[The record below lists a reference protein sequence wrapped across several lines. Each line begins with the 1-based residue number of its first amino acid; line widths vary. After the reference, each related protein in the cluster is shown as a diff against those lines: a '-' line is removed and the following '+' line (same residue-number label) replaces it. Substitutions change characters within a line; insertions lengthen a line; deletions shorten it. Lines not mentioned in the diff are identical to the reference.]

1 MPRIVRIPGLDE
13 PLSFPTGTPDQEI
26 VSAVIDRLF
35 PVAPIPERP
44 KPEAGFT
51 GGFGE
56 GITSLGGLGTAVP
69 YLVAPTEER
78 RTAAAKAAEPEAE
91 FQGLSDIE
99 GVGDLF
105 RFVREQAGQAVG
117 FMAAPAAAALGAG
130 AVSGPFAPIAAP
142 AAFVTTAGLQ
152 YLGNTVG
159 RQAQEQELK
168 ALKGEETEAP
178 DVTKAL
184 VSSAGQAGLDL
195 AGFRFFKPLGQLI
208 GLAGRDVAEETA
220 KDVVETAARGDAVGA
235 AEKLIGKESVLLG
248 AGKGAAIEG
257 AQEPIQSMLE
267 RYGAGLDLAS
277 DDAIQEYF
285 EAAIAGGLLGA
296 PLGAGS
302 TALGNVKRGAYDNKL
317 ITDLSNAISGKTAT
331 QEELANEWDKAKAS
345 INSEVRPLS
354 VMDDM
359 GNFISYTPD
368 YLSQFG
374 VAPEAS
380 AINVGKRSV
389 PMTDILGQSLEN
401 KEVAGVLHNFF
412 VERMKAISDRFKEQA
427 RSLSTEERGALVK
440 QYEMAAQGAKTMRTI
455 LTPQAT
461 LESPTNWTIRQSP
474 DNPKKFELY
483 NPVLGKV
490 GAVDKE
496 GKARLFSNTKTAGD
510 FLKNKIDQ
518 DQREAAKEA
527 AKVTREAEKVP
538 KPVTTATKEAEAQ
551 KTLDEINA
559 EQRVSAEADALAG
572 LEADIR
578 AGFGPEADRV
588 FEKAQAYEDAGDT
601 RLNALQKAST
611 DVNQEIQADAEA
623 ETETTPLKF
632 GLASSI
638 VETPKVGFK
647 TEKGSV
653 YSLDEQG
660 KTSRT
665 KVSEGK
671 GKGTTYEPHS
681 ALYVDPKDA
690 QSILED
696 MQGGALDRS
705 TSIRHGYIDT
715 KDNTFVTLTDL
726 SKLPAGVEPLV
737 AVIDTKQNKVV
748 GIYKAKANPE
758 VGLSPIEKLY
768 TEDGMSS
775 THVGNK
781 IVELFGQP
789 KTAAKKEAPKATQDK
804 AKVTDITE
812 QLDEKETA
820 DLEAG
825 MLEDQLERGRAA
837 LTPEV
842 NKEIEDGFK
851 IARFILE
858 DVDNRTFFPEDLQDA
873 EVFAKTLNNVYKGL
887 EDGTLTYAPE
897 SIESLRRDA
906 QRLKQVYEKRTA
918 DRKALDQKGLTVIEG
933 GKKKETQKEAPKAT
947 KLFMDVAE
955 QIRALDP
962 DPDSEF
968 FDISNDAARARTL
981 EEANAIR
988 DLAERL
994 KRANDTIK
1002 SPTASPADKDAAAN
1016 QRAKIYGE
1024 MDAIQAAPPITAPAP
1039 KAPAPKKEEPT
1050 GEIARGKAAAD
1061 AAARAV
1067 GETKVLAPED
1077 LSIEEHERAIK
1088 DFQKIYDARN
1098 KKLNK
1103 QEVKETIEEN
1113 GNAKEATK
1121 ISNELKDQACD
1132 YF

>member
-168 ALKGEETEAP
+168 ALKGEDTEP
-178 DVTKAL
+178 PEITKAL
-184 VSSAGQAGLDL
+184 ISSAGQAGLDL
-195 AGFRFFKPLGQLI
+195 AGFKFFKPLGQLL
-208 GLAGRDVAEETA
+208 GLAGKDVAEQTA

-248 AGKGAAIEG
+248 AGKGAVVEG

-538 KPVTTATKEAEAQ
+538 KPVTTATKDAEAQ

-748 GIYKAKANPE
+748 GMYKAKANPE

-789 KTAAKKEAPKATQDK
+789 KTAVKKETPKATQDK
-804 AKVTDITE
+804 AKETE
-812 QLDEKETA
+812 KLIKDLQREQKTFDTQQKKAQKESDAAAKKEA
-820 DLEAG
+820 DARAAE
-825 MLEDQLERGRAA
+825 LERLR
-837 LTPEV
+837 
-842 NKEIEDGFK
+842 KE
-851 IARFILE
+851 
-858 DVDNRTFFPEDLQDA
+858 Q
-873 EVFAKTLNNVYKGL
+873 
-887 EDGTLTYAPE
+887 
-897 SIESLRRDA
+897 
-906 QRLKQVYEKRTA
+906 
-918 DRKALDQKGLTVIEG
+918 
-933 GKKKETQKEAPKAT
+933 ETQKEAPKAT

-994 KRANDTIK
+994 KRTNDTIK

-1039 KAPAPKKEEPT
+1039 KAPAPKKEKPT

>member
-1 MPRIVRIPGLDE
+1 MAREKFVRFPDGRELTFPADMSDADIRGQILDQILG
-13 PLSFPTGTPDQEI
+13 PAPDF
-26 VSAVIDRLF
+26 SM
-35 PVAPIPERP
+35 PERP

-195 AGFRFFKPLGQLI
+195 AGFKFFKPLGQLI

-220 KDVVETAARGDAVGA
+220 KDVVETAARGDTVGA
-235 AEKLIGKESVLLG
+235 AEKLVGKESVLLG

-302 TALGNVKRGAYDNKL
+302 TALGNVKRGAYDKKL

-389 PMTDILGQSLEN
+389 PMTNILGQSLEN
-401 KEVAGVLHNFF
+401 KEVAGVMHNFF

-427 RSLSTEERGALVK
+427 RSLGAEERGALVK

-601 RLNALQKAST
+601 RLDALQKAST

-623 ETETTPLKF
+623 EAAVTTKP
-632 GLASSI
+632 
-638 VETPKVGFK
+638 
-647 TEKGSV
+647 
-653 YSLDEQG
+653 
-660 KTSRT
+660 
-665 KVSEGK
+665 
-671 GKGTTYEPHS
+671 
-681 ALYVDPKDA
+681 
-690 QSILED
+690 
-696 MQGGALDRS
+696 
-705 TSIRHGYIDT
+705 
-715 KDNTFVTLTDL
+715 
-726 SKLPAGVEPLV
+726 
-737 AVIDTKQNKVV
+737 
-748 GIYKAKANPE
+748 
-758 VGLSPIEKLY
+758 
-768 TEDGMSS
+768 
-775 THVGNK
+775 
-781 IVELFGQP
+781 
-789 KTAAKKEAPKATQDK
+789 
-804 AKVTDITE
+804 KVTDITE
-812 QLDEKETA
+812 KLDEKETA
-820 DLEAG
+820 DIEAG
-825 MLEDQLERGRAA
+825 MLEDQLEKGRAA

-897 SIESLRRDA
+897 SVESLRRDA
-906 QRLKQVYEKRTA
+906 QILKQVYEKRTA

-933 GKKKETQKEAPKAT
+933 GKKKETQKETPKAT

-994 KRANDTIK
+994 KRANDAIK

-1024 MDAIQAAPPITAPAP
+1024 MDALQAAPPITAPAP
-1039 KAPAPKKEEPT
+1039 KTPAPKKAKKEEPT

>member
-168 ALKGEETEAP
+168 ALKGEDTEP
-178 DVTKAL
+178 PEITKAL
-184 VSSAGQAGLDL
+184 ISSAGQAGLDL
-195 AGFRFFKPLGQLI
+195 AGFKFFKPLGQLL
-208 GLAGRDVAEETA
+208 GLAGKDVAEQTA

-248 AGKGAAIEG
+248 AGKGAVIEG

-302 TALGNVKRGAYDNKL
+302 TALGNVKRGAYDKKL

-427 RSLSTEERGALVK
+427 RSLSTEERGALVR

-538 KPVTTATKEAEAQ
+538 KPVTTATKDAEAQ

-737 AVIDTKQNKVV
+737 AVINTKQNKVV
-748 GIYKAKANPE
+748 GMYKAKANPE

-789 KTAAKKEAPKATQDK
+789 KTAAKKETTT
-804 AKVTDITE
+804 AKP
-812 QLDEKETA
+812 KETEKLIKDLQREQKTFDTQQKKAQKESDAAAKKEA
-820 DLEAG
+820 DARAAE
-825 MLEDQLERGRAA
+825 LERLR
-837 LTPEV
+837 
-842 NKEIEDGFK
+842 KE
-851 IARFILE
+851 
-858 DVDNRTFFPEDLQDA
+858 Q
-873 EVFAKTLNNVYKGL
+873 
-887 EDGTLTYAPE
+887 
-897 SIESLRRDA
+897 
-906 QRLKQVYEKRTA
+906 
-918 DRKALDQKGLTVIEG
+918 
-933 GKKKETQKEAPKAT
+933 ETQKKTPGEASKAT

-1039 KAPAPKKEEPT
+1039 KAPAPKKEKPT

>member
-35 PVAPIPERP
+35 PVAPIPEVP

-56 GITSLGGLGTAVP
+56 GITALGGLGTAVP

-78 RTAAAKAAEPEAE
+78 RIAAAKAAEPEAE

-117 FMAAPAAAALGAG
+117 FMAPPAAAALGAG

-142 AAFVTTAGLQ
+142 AAFLTTAGLQ

-168 ALKGEETEAP
+168 ALKGEDTEP
-178 DVTKAL
+178 PEITKAL
-184 VSSAGQAGLDL
+184 MSSAGQAGLDL
-195 AGFRFFKPLGQLI
+195 AGFKFFKPIGQVL

-220 KDVVETAARGDAVGA
+220 KDVVETAARGDTVGA

-248 AGKGAAIEG
+248 AAKGSALEA

-285 EAAIAGGLLGA
+285 EAAIAGGILGA

-302 TALGNVKRGAYDNKL
+302 TALGNVKRGAYDKKL
-317 ITDLSNAISGKTAT
+317 ITDLSNSISGKTVT

-354 VMDDM
+354 ITDDM
-359 GNFISYTPD
+359 GNFVSYTPD

-389 PMTDILGQSLEN
+389 PMTNILGQSLEN
-401 KEVAGVLHNFF
+401 KEVAGVMHNFF

-427 RSLSTEERGALVK
+427 RSLGAEERGALVK

-510 FLKNKIDQ
+510 FLKNKVDQ
-518 DQREAAKEA
+518 DQREAVKEA
-527 AKVTREAEKVP
+527 EKATKEAEKVP
-538 KPVTTATKEAEAQ
+538 KPVTTATKDAEAQ

-588 FEKAQAYEDAGDT
+588 FEKAQAYEDAGSS
-601 RLNALQKAST
+601 RLDALQKAST

-623 ETETTPLKF
+623 ETGDKAKVTQDKAKENEKLIKDLQKEQTTF
-632 GLASSI
+632 
-638 VETPKVGFK
+638 
-647 TEKGSV
+647 
-653 YSLDEQG
+653 
-660 KTSRT
+660 
-665 KVSEGK
+665 
-671 GKGTTYEPHS
+671 
-681 ALYVDPKDA
+681 DA
-690 QSILED
+690 Q
-696 MQGGALDRS
+696 Q
-705 TSIRHGYIDT
+705 
-715 KDNTFVTLTDL
+715 K
-726 SKLPAGVEPLV
+726 
-737 AVIDTKQNKVV
+737 
-748 GIYKAKANPE
+748 KAQKEA
-758 VGLSPIEKLY
+758 
-768 TEDGMSS
+768 DA
-775 THVGNK
+775 
-781 IVELFGQP
+781 
-789 KTAAKKEAPKATQDK
+789 AAKKEADAR
-804 AKVTDITE
+804 AAE
-812 QLDEKETA
+812 
-820 DLEAG
+820 
-825 MLEDQLERGRAA
+825 LERLR
-837 LTPEV
+837 
-842 NKEIEDGFK
+842 KEQE
-851 IARFILE
+851 
-858 DVDNRTFFPEDLQDA
+858 TQ
-873 EVFAKTLNNVYKGL
+873 
-887 EDGTLTYAPE
+887 
-897 SIESLRRDA
+897 
-906 QRLKQVYEKRTA
+906 
-918 DRKALDQKGLTVIEG
+918 
-933 GKKKETQKEAPKAT
+933 KETQKETPKAT
-947 KLFMDVAE
+947 QQISRIAE
-955 QIRALDP
+955 EIRAIDP

-968 FDISNDAARARTL
+968 SDVANMAGRARTL
-981 EEANAIR
+981 EEAMAVQ

-994 KRANDTIK
+994 RRAYNTIN
-1002 SPTASPADKDAAAN
+1002 SPAISAADKDAAAN
-1016 QRAKIYGE
+1016 QVNKIYDE
-1024 MDAIQAAPPITAPAP
+1024 LDAIQAAPPITAPAP

-1050 GEIARGKAAAD
+1050 GEIARGLAESQ
-1061 AAARAV
+1061 AAARAA

-1077 LSIEEHERAIK
+1077 LPIAEHERILQEA
-1088 DFQKIYDARN
+1088 QAVYDARD

-1103 QEVKETIEEN
+1103 QEVKEAIEEN

-1121 ISNELKDQACD
+1121 ISNELKNQACD
-1132 YF
+1132 